1 LPYSDWEMRQS
12 INLSIRYKPNPFCV
26 LLKDALRMDN
36 EKDHICSIMLYKIRK
51 GKSVSGTTKYNL
63 KIYLDHAQ

>member
-1 LPYSDWEMRQS
+1 
-12 INLSIRYKPNPFCV
+12 
-26 LLKDALRMDN
+26 MDN